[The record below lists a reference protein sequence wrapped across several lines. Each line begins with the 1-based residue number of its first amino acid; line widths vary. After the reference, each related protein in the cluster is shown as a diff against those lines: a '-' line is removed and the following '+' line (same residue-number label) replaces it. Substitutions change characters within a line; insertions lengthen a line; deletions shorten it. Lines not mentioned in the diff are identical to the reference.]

1 MKTIEYYKNNAE
13 EDYMTTPIS
22 VLRYISELEEYAQ
35 PKPTKMKK
43 TELKDVLEALKALFL
58 FKPYTRMPRLLEIVY
73 GILAW
78 FGVAIIIYA
87 WF

>member
-1 MKTIEYYKNNAE
+1 
-13 EDYMTTPIS
+13 
-22 VLRYISELEEYAQ
+22 
-35 PKPTKMKK
+35 MKK

-58 FKPYTRMPRLLEIVY
+58 FKPYTNMPRLLEIAY
-73 GILAW
+73 GIVAW